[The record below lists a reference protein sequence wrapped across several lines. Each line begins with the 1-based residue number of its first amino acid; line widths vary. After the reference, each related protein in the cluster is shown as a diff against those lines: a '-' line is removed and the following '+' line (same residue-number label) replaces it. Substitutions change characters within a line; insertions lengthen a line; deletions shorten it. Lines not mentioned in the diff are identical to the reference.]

1 MTTIETVIVGTAA
14 KGAQARETLSR
25 LGTGEEV
32 TLRRE
37 PLNRYDDNAVA
48 CYVAGVHCGFIPRVA
63 NPPLARAL
71 DRGAQASC
79 TIIERLR
86 LSPRGGVIDEAKV
99 RVRFDE

>member
-1 MTTIETVIVGTAA
+1 MTMIETVIVGTAP

-25 LGTGEEV
+25 LGPGDEV

-48 CYVAGVHCGFIPRVA
+48 CYVAGVHCGFIPKVA
-63 NPPLARAL
+63 NPPVARAL
-71 DRGAQASC
+71 DRGAPVSC
-79 TIIERLR
+79 TIVERLR
-86 LSPRGGVIDEAKV
+86 LSPKGGVIAEAKV